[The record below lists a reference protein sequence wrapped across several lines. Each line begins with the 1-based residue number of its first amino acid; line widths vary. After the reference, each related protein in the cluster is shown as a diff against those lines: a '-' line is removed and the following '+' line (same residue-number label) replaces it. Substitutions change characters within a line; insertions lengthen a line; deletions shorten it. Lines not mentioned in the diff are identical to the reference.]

1 MLIVI
6 ASVINLFMFRLKS
19 SLLKL
24 ILLIFSFISYSQENF
39 TLNGYVLDENSNES
53 IIGANIIIPSINT
66 GTITNT
72 YGFFSITIPKGNYE
86 IQISSLGY
94 KNITAKIDLVKNINN
109 TFFLS
114 EDVENLEEVI
124 LVKDI
129 EDIDITKPIMSL
141 SVLSYQTIKQT
152 PVLFGESDVLKT
164 IQLLPGVSNAG
175 EGTGGFNV
183 RGGAADQNLILFDEA
198 IIYSSSHLFG
208 LFSIFNSDAIKEIK
222 LFKGGIPSSY
232 GGRLS
237 SVLDVY
243 QKDGNSKE
251 HKLSGGIGV
260 ISSRLLGEGPIK
272 KNKGSYLIATRG
284 SYAHLF
290 LKFTDIENVAYFY
303 DINSKLNY
311 KLDNKNT
318 IFFSGY
324 FGRDKFK
331 LSNTFSNT
339 YGNST
344 FNLRWNHLI
353 NEKTFSNTS
362 LIFSDYY
369 YGLTLD
375 FIGFDWDSG
384 IKNLN
389 IKYDLKNYYSNN
401 IQFNYGLNSIYYEFN
416 PGEIKPINES
426 GINYTKLDK
435 KFAMENAAYF
445 DVIHK
450 VSSKVSMRY
459 GFRLNQFLRFKQNGL
474 NRYLNDNPVIFDQNL
489 GIYKQAEIIGEY
501 LNPDNSKTIKSFY
514 NFEPRFNISYN
525 FNNQSIKASYNRLNQ
540 YIHLISNTNAP
551 APLDVWAPSGP
562 YLKPQKLDQIALG
575 YHSKLKNDNKIET
588 EVFYKKIKNR
598 LDYINGADLVA
609 NEAIE
614 RVLLNGE
621 ARAYG
626 IEFLYKKNKGRHNFW
641 IAYTYSKSEQKTIGR
656 NSIETGI
663 NMGNWYNTPYDKTHD
678 FSFVS
683 NYKLNEKLT
692 FNTNFIFQT
701 GQPTT
706 YPIAQ
711 YTYMDLN
718 VPNYGARN
726 SNRLPNYHRLDI
738 SLTLIPNK
746 NKKRDYKS
754 EWVFG
759 IYNIYDREN
768 ANSIKFQQNE
778 KTLKNEA
785 IQLSIFG
792 IVPSV
797 SYNFKF

>member
-1 MLIVI
+1 MYRIKKLLVKI
-6 ASVINLFMFRLKS
+6 LF
-19 SLLKL
+19 LL
-24 ILLIFSFISYSQENF
+24 FSFISFSQQLYTF
-39 TLNGYVLDENSNES
+39 NGYIMNVNSNELL
-53 IIGANIIIPSINT
+53 IGANIIIPKINT
-66 GTITNT
+66 GAITNS
-72 YGFFSITIPKGNYE
+72 YGFFSITLLEGNYK
-86 IQISSLGY
+86 IQVSSVGFRSQ
-94 KNITAKIDLVKNINN
+94 IIDIELIKNINKN
-109 TFFLS
+109 IYLD
-114 EDVENLEEVI
+114 ENIENLNEVI
-124 LVKDI
+124 LIKDI
-129 EDIDITKPIMSL
+129 EEIDIKNPIMSL
-141 SVLSYQTIKQT
+141 NILSNQTIKQT

-164 IQLLPGVSNAG
+164 IQLLPGVSSAG

-208 LFSIFNSDAIKEIK
+208 LFSIFNSDAIKEVK

-303 DINSKLNY
+303 DINTKSNY
-311 KLDNKNT
+311 KIDKNNT
-318 IFFSGY
+318 LYFSGY

-331 LSNTFSNT
+331 LSDTFSNT

-344 FNLRWNHLI
+344 LNLRWNHII

-369 YGLTLD
+369 YGLTLN
-375 FIGFDWDSG
+375 FVGFDWNSG

-389 IKYDLKNYYSNN
+389 IKFDLKNYYSNK

-416 PGEIKPINES
+416 PGVIKPINQS
-426 GINYTKLDK
+426 GINFTILER
-435 KFAMENAAYF
+435 KFALENSAYF
-445 DVIHK
+445 DVVHK
-450 VSSKVSMRY
+450 ASPKISLRY
-459 GFRLNQFLRFKQNGL
+459 GFRLNQFLRFKQEGL
-474 NRYLNDNPVIFDQNL
+474 NRYLNDNPVTFDQNL
-489 GIYKQAEIIGEY
+489 GIYKEAEIIGEY

-514 NFEPRFNISYN
+514 NFEPRFNFSYN
-525 FNNQSIKASYNRLNQ
+525 FKNQAIKVSYNRLNQ

-551 APLDVWAPSGP
+551 APLDIWAPSGP
-562 YLKPQKLDQIALG
+562 YLKPQQLDQLALG
-575 YHSKLKNDNKIET
+575 YHSKLKNGNKLET

-598 LDYINGADLVA
+598 LDYIPGADLVA
-609 NEAIE
+609 NAAVE
-614 RVLLNGE
+614 RILLAGK

-626 IEFLYKKNKGRHNFW
+626 MEFLFKKNKGRHNYW
-641 IAYTYSKSEQKTIGR
+641 VAYTLSKSEQKTTGR
-656 NSIETGI
+656 NIYETGI

-683 NYKLNEKLT
+683 NYKLNKKLT

-701 GQPTT
+701 GQPTN
-706 YPIAQ
+706 YPTGQ
-711 YTYMDLN
+711 YKYMGL
-718 VPNYGARN
+718 VIPNYGERN
-726 SNRLPNYHRLDI
+726 SNRLPNYHRLDL
-738 SLTLIPNK
+738 SLTLNPNK
-746 NKKRDYKS
+746 NKRRDYKS

-759 IYNIYDREN
+759 FYNIYNRDN
-768 ANSIKFQQNE
+768 ANSITFQQNE

-792 IVPSV
+792 IVPSI

>member
-1 MLIVI
+1 MYH
-6 ASVINLFMFRLKS
+6 LKFTY
-19 SLLKL
+19 LKL
-24 ILLIFSFISYSQENF
+24 ILIFFFLTNYSQENF

-53 IIGANIIIPSINT
+53 IIGANIIVPSINV

-72 YGFFSITIPKGNYE
+72 YGFFSITVPKGNYE
-86 IQISSLGY
+86 VQISSLGY
-94 KNITAKIDLVKNINN
+94 KNISTEINIIKNINT

-114 EDVENLEEVI
+114 ENIENLEEVI
-124 LVKDI
+124 VVKDL
-129 EDIDITKPIMSL
+129 EEIDITKPIMSL
-141 SVLSYQTIKQT
+141 NILSNQTIKQT

-208 LFSIFNSDAIKEIK
+208 LFSIFNSDAIKEVK

-243 QKDGNSKE
+243 QKDGNSKK
-251 HKLSGGIGV
+251 HKLSGGIGL
-260 ISSRLLGEGPIK
+260 ISSRILGEGPIK
-272 KNKGSYLIATRG
+272 KDKGSYLIATRG

-290 LKFTDIENVAYFY
+290 LKFTDIENIAYFY
-303 DINSKLNY
+303 DINTKSNY
-311 KLDNKNT
+311 KIDKNNT
-318 IFFSGY
+318 LYFSGY

-369 YGLTLD
+369 YGLTLN
-375 FIGFDWDSG
+375 FVGFDWNSG

-389 IKYDLKNYYSNN
+389 IKFDLKNYYSNK

-416 PGEIKPINES
+416 PGEISPINQS
-426 GINYTKLDK
+426 GINFTILER
-435 KFAMENAAYF
+435 KFALENAAYF
-445 DVIHK
+445 DVVHK
-450 VSSKVSMRY
+450 PSTKISFRY
-459 GFRLNQFLRFKQNGL
+459 GLRLNQFLRFRQDGL
-474 NRYLNDNPVIFDQNL
+474 NRYLNDNPVSFDQNL
-489 GIYKQAEIIGEY
+489 GIYKEGEIIGKY

-514 NFEPRFNISYN
+514 NIEPRFNLSYN
-525 FNNQSIKASYNRLNQ
+525 FKNQSIKASYNRLNQ

-551 APLDVWAPSGP
+551 APLDIWAPSGP
-562 YLKPQKLDQIALG
+562 YLKPQQLDQLALG
-575 YHSKLKNDNKIET
+575 YHSKLKNGIKLET

-598 LDYINGADLVA
+598 LDYIPGADLVA
-609 NEAIE
+609 NSAVE
-614 RVLLNGE
+614 RVLLAGK

-626 IEFLYKKNKGRHNFW
+626 LEFLFKKNEGRHNYW
-641 IAYTYSKSEQKTIGR
+641 LGYTISKSEQKTSGR

-663 NMGNWYNTPYDKTHD
+663 NKGNWYNTGYDKTHD

-683 NYKLNEKLT
+683 NFKLNDKLT

-701 GQPTT
+701 GQPIN
-706 YPIAQ
+706 YPTGQ
-711 YTYMDLN
+711 YTYMDLII
-718 VPNYGARN
+718 PNYGKRN

-738 SLTLIPNK
+738 SLTLISAK
-746 NKKRDYKS
+746 NKKRIFKS

-759 IYNIYDREN
+759 FYNIYDRDN
-768 ANSIKFQQNE
+768 ANSISFKQND

-792 IVPSV
+792 IVPSIT
-797 SYNFKF
+797 YNFKF